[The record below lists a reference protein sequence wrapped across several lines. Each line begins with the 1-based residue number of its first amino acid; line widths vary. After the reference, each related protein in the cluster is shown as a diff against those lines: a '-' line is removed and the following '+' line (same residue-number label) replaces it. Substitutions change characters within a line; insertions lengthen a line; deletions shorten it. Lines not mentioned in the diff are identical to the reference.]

1 MAPTPPVPSDELL
14 IYTAVN
20 DEDLAQE
27 ILVDLVS
34 DGLILSGN
42 YYPVKTIF
50 IWEGQVHI
58 DEEFKL
64 MMKARDGFYSDI
76 EKYLMENHP
85 YRAPEIIRVPAS
97 FGSPEFKKH
106 ITAHKKM

>member
-1 MAPTPPVPSDELL
+1 MAGSPQTDEII

-20 DEDLAQE
+20 EEDLAEE

-50 IWEGQVHI
+50 MWDGVLHV
-58 DEEFKL
+58 DEEYKL
-64 MMKARDGFYSDI
+64 MMKARQGYYADV
-76 EKYLMENHP
+76 EKYIMANHP
-85 YRAPEIIRVPAS
+85 YRAPEIIRIDAS
-97 FGSPEFKKH
+97 FGSPEFKQH
-106 ITAHKKM
+106 ITAHKKL